1 MTESTAVRAPG
12 AMSAAYR
19 PLTLG
24 LLAVITLAAFEAVA
38 VATAMPVVAADLE
51 GKSAYGLAFSMFLT
65 ASLLASVVAGVWC
78 DAKGPRPA
86 LGAGLVLMVA
96 GLVLS
101 GAAGEFWIFT
111 AGRAVAGLGGGFAIV
126 AVYVII
132 GQVYPQRMQPV
143 VFGWLAAAWVVPSLV
158 GPLAAGVVAEYIS
171 WRLVFYGVAPIFL
184 LAVLVVWPRT
194 RSVGAPENPTTDRRA
209 GRLQAVRGLM
219 LAGGVFLAQWALFE
233 AVAGGPVWQLVP
245 LYALAAGGVVL
256 ALVVLPKLMPA
267 GTLRLRRGLP
277 SVIATRGLINLAF
290 FGAEAFIPLMLVAA
304 HGISPATAGLALT
317 AGAVGW
323 SIGSWVQARVQTA
336 RHRMLVLGSGILT
349 ACMGLMALVSAPSV
363 PLWALIVVW
372 ALAGFSMGVALST
385 TSVLVL
391 QMSAPEERGRNSA
404 SLQLADQLGG
414 VVGTAGAGALFSLLR
429 DPDNPGAIGVYVVI
443 WLVLA
448 VVAAGGIATG
458 WRSAE
463 RTEDRQEQ
471 REEATE

>member
-1 MTESTAVRAPG
+1 M
-12 AMSAAYR
+12 
-19 PLTLG
+19 
-24 LLAVITLAAFEAVA
+24 
-38 VATAMPVVAADLE
+38 
-51 GKSAYGLAFSMFLT
+51 
-65 ASLLASVVAGVWC
+65 
-78 DAKGPRPA
+78 
-86 LGAGLVLMVA
+86 
-96 GLVLS
+96 
-101 GAAGEFWIFT
+101 
-111 AGRAVAGLGGGFAIV
+111 
-126 AVYVII
+126 
-132 GQVYPQRMQPV
+132 
-143 VFGWLAAAWVVPSLV
+143 
-158 GPLAAGVVAEYIS
+158 
-171 WRLVFYGVAPIFL
+171 
-184 LAVLVVWPRT
+184 
-194 RSVGAPENPTTDRRA
+194 
-209 GRLQAVRGLM
+209 
-219 LAGGVFLAQWALFE
+219 
-233 AVAGGPVWQLVP
+233 
-245 LYALAAGGVVL
+245 
-256 ALVVLPKLMPA
+256 
-267 GTLRLRRGLP
+267 
-277 SVIATRGLINLAF
+277 IATRGLINLAF

-336 RHRMLVLGSGILT
+336 RHRMLVVGSGILT
-349 ACMGLMALVSAPSV
+349 ACMGLMALVSPPSV

-448 VVAAGGIATG
+448 LVAAGGIATG